1 MFTRAFGAKR
11 QHMQRVSLAQY
22 RNRKKD
28 PVSEVEKV
36 RMAQNVAREVGKG
49 QMTQRL
55 LVLMK
60 QNYF

>member
-28 PVSEVEKV
+28 PLSEVEKV
-36 RMAQNVAREVGKG
+36 RMAQNEG

>member
-1 MFTRAFGAKR
+1 
-11 QHMQRVSLAQY
+11 MQRVSLAQY

-36 RMAQNVAREVGKG
+36 RMAQNEAREVGKG

>member
-36 RMAQNVAREVGKG
+36 RMAQNEG